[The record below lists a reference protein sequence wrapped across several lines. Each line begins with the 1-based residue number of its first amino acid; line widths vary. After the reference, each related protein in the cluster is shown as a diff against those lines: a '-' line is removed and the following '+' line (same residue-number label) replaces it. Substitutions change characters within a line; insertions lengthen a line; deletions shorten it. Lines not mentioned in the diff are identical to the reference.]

1 MKAINSSQTNKSP
14 ELKLDWAFSV
24 FDKDL
29 SGSIERGEIDL
40 MVRGLFS
47 MAGIEFDCEDI
58 NNCRDEII
66 RVCDTDGNLS
76 ISKREFLR
84 NALGSAFIRSIL

>member
-1 MKAINSSQTNKSP
+1 M
-14 ELKLDWAFSV
+14 

-29 SGSIERGEIDL
+29 SGSIEGGEIDL

-58 NNCRDEII
+58 NNCRETEASNKVVLLFRQTKDSQVELI
-66 RVCDTDGNLS
+66 
-76 ISKREFLR
+76 
-84 NALGSAFIRSIL
+84 